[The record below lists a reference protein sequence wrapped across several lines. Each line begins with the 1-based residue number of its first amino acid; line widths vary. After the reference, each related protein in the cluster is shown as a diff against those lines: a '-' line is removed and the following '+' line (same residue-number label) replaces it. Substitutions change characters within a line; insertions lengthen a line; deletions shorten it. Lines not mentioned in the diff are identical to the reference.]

1 MVEVLNTIYEE
12 DFLGFSYGFRPG
24 RGQHDALDALAVG
37 ITRTKV
43 NWIVDADIAGFFDAV
58 SHEWLMRF
66 VEHRIGDRR
75 INRLIRKWLKA
86 GVMEDGELVTTET
99 GTPQG
104 AVASPLLA
112 NIYLHYV
119 FDLWADRWRK
129 RHARGKIIIVRYA
142 DDIVMGFEHEGEAK
156 RFVADMRLRMEKFAL
171 SLHPEKTRLIE
182 FGRYAVERRARRGL
196 GKPETFNFLG
206 NVFLTLMLC

>member
-1 MVEVLNTIYEE
+1 
-12 DFLGFSYGFRPG
+12 
-24 RGQHDALDALAVG
+24 LDE
-37 ITRTKV
+37 KV

-86 GVMEDGELVTTET
+86 GVMEKGELVPTET

-119 FDLWADRWRK
+119 FDLWANRWRK
-129 RHARGKIIIVRYA
+129 RHARGQVIIVRYA
-142 DDIVMGFEHEGEAK
+142 DDLVMGLEHEGEAR
-156 RFVADMRLRMEKFAL
+156 RFR
-171 SLHPEKTRLIE
+171 
-182 FGRYAVERRARRGL
+182 GRYAAAN
-196 GKPETFNFLG
+196 GKVRIIVASGKDAPDR
-206 NVFLTLMLC
+206 VWSLCG